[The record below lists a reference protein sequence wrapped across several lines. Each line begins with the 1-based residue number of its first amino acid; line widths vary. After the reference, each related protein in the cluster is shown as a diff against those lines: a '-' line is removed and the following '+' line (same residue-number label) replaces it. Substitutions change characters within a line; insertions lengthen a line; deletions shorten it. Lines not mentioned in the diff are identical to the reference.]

1 MAIIEGATSS
11 ELVEVGQANAKPL
24 HVVSKPQSF
33 GSLGHYQ
40 LAVQTNE
47 IREDMAENGEIF
59 QFRWTDATR
68 LCIINKI
75 TINGMFA
82 TTAFAAGGITL
93 AAAICRS
100 WSADGTG
107 GTTLTLTGDNNQ
119 LRSSMG
125 ASLLGT
131 ARIATIGALGAG
143 TKTIDAQNIGMITT
157 HSSGGTSSAT
167 PIIGSI
173 HLPMNDLFDCDIASG
188 EHPIVLAANE
198 GIIVR
203 AKVPPT
209 GLWTAGLTIKWAE
222 LTAF

>member
-1 MAIIEGATSS
+1 MAIIEGATSG
-11 ELVEVGQANAKPL
+11 ELVEVGQANSKPL
-24 HVVSKPQSF
+24 HVVSKPQPS

-40 LAVQTNE
+40 LSVQTGA
-47 IREDMAENGEIF
+47 IGAGMAANGEIF

-82 TTAFAAGGITL
+82 STAFAAGGITL

-100 WSADGTG
+100 WTADGSG
-107 GTTLTLTGDNNQ
+107 GTALTLTADNNQ
-119 LRSSMG
+119 LRTSMG
-125 ASLLGT
+125 ASLVGA
-131 ARIATIGALGAG
+131 ARIATTAALGAG

-167 PIIGSI
+167 PIIGNI
-173 HLPMNDLFDCDIASG
+173 HLPMIDLFDCDVACG

-198 GIIVR
+198 GIIIR
-203 AKVPPT
+203 ATVPAT
-209 GLWTAGLTIKWAE
+209 GVWTAGLNIKWAE